1 MRTEWL
7 YPADT
12 VRGRADR
19 AHVDLRQRTLAEYSN
34 GRNDDPLTPTRPS
47 TASR

>member
-1 MRTEWL
+1 METEWL

-19 AHVDLRQRTLAEYSN
+19 AHVDLRQRTLWEFVDGTNA
-34 GRNDDPLTPTRPS
+34 DPRLPNEP
-47 TASR
+47 

>member
-1 MRTEWL
+1 MMETEWL

-19 AHVDLRQRTLAEYSN
+19 AHVDLRQRTLREFVDGTNA
-34 GRNDDPLTPTRPS
+34 DPLSATGP
-47 TASR
+47 

>member
-7 YPADT
+7 FPADT

-19 AHVDLRQRTLAEYSN
+19 AHVDLRQRTLREYAD
-34 GRNDDPLTPTRPS
+34 GTNDDPLPATGP
-47 TASR
+47 